1 MSHDPYTSPSAPTR
15 APTPAPAPAPED
27 SATLR
32 LPQIRARGDVRAL
45 RGAYRGLRRVATFA
59 ALGYFLAFLCLAAF
73 APSALTGDVTA
84 GLPLGMLLALL
95 QLPVIWLAIVLYEQI
110 ARRRVDPLVDRM
122 EAKR

>member
-1 MSHDPYTSPSAPTR
+1 MSHDPYTSPSAPAR
-15 APTPAPAPAPED
+15 APTRAPAPED

-32 LPQIRARGDVRAL
+32 LPQVRSRGDVRAL
-45 RGAYRGLRRVATFA
+45 RGAYRGLRRLATFA

-95 QLPVIWLAIVLYEQI
+95 QLPVIWLAIVLYERT

-122 EAKR
+122 EARR